1 MSYEKRVI
9 ELASE
14 RHYIVPNWFYGVIKE
29 ADAAIAKRDEVIGR
43 LREIAALTERLRAV
57 EAERNEWKRKYETQ
71 CAGSMSAHER
81 RIHLEADLSAL
92 RAELQRKDAA
102 LKEVLVGDS
111 NISAWGRRIIEAA
124 LQPKE
129 PPCKA

>member
-43 LREIAALTERLRAV
+43 LREMV
-57 EAERNEWKRKYETQ
+57 EAHSDLPSNLATQ
-71 CAGSMSAHER
+71 
-81 RIHLEADLSAL
+81 LEKL
-92 RAELQRKDAA
+92 
-102 LKEVLVGDS
+102 
-111 NISAWGRRIIEAA
+111 
-124 LQPKE
+124 
-129 PPCKA
+129 